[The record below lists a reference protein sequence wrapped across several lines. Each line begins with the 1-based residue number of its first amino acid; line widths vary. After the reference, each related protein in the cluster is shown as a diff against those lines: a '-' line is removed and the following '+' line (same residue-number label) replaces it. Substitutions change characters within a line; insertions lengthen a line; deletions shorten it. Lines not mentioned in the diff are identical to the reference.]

1 MGGATSGAPRTG
13 GVMGGAMWGAPPTGG
28 DVGGAPRPTHSSM
41 TRVKICGITILD
53 DARMAVQA
61 GADALGFIFVEKT
74 PRFVTPE
81 QVASIVR
88 WLPPFVTPVGVFW
101 DHPTGH
107 VKAVIEACRLR
118 AVQLHGDEKPEDWT
132 DLSVPVI
139 KTVKMGPATTIEG
152 LPEYKLG
159 ERISAL
165 WWRKVAAAI
174 LFDSDARWSEGG
186 ETREPIEWRSIR
198 MMGAMAPP
206 EARIAVILS
215 GGLTPDNVARAVD
228 IVRPHAVDV

>member
-1 MGGATSGAPRTG
+1 
-13 GVMGGAMWGAPPTGG
+13 
-28 DVGGAPRPTHSSM
+28 
-41 TRVKICGITILD
+41 
-53 DARMAVQA
+53 VQA

-81 QVASIVR
+81 QAAAIVR

-118 AVQLHGDEKPEDWT
+118 AIQLHGDEKPEDWA
-132 DLSVPVI
+132 DFSVPVI
-139 KTVKMGPATTIEG
+139 KTVKMSPATTIGG

-159 ERISAL
+159 ERINAL
-165 WWRKVAAAI
+165 WWRKVASAI
-174 LFDSDARWSEGG
+174 LFDSNARWSEGG

-198 MMGAMAPP
+198 MMGAMAP
-206 EARIAVILS
+206 EAARVSVILS
-215 GGLTPDNVARAVD
+215 GGLTPDNVARAVE
-228 IVRPHAVDV
+228 IVRPHAVDVVSGVEARPGKKDPDKLRRFIAEAKAVR

>member
-1 MGGATSGAPRTG
+1 
-13 GVMGGAMWGAPPTGG
+13 
-28 DVGGAPRPTHSSM
+28 M
-41 TRVKICGITILD
+41 TRVKICGITNLE

-81 QVASIVR
+81 QAAAIVR

-228 IVRPHAVDV
+228 IVRPHAVDVNSGVEARPGKKDPDKVRRFMAEAKAVR